1 MKGLL
6 KVKFKILLP
15 KEVEYVLNKLNN
27 SGYDAYIVGGCV
39 RDSILQRKPNDWDI
53 CTSALPDEM
62 IEVFKE
68 HEVIPTGLKHGTI
81 TVLIDKTP
89 IEITTFRIDGKYSDN
104 RRPDKVEFTTDIIE
118 DLSRRDFT
126 INAMAYNPQE
136 GLIDPFCGMVDIENK
151 FIKCVGN
158 PFSRFSEDALRV
170 LRAIRFSCQL
180 EFEIEPN
187 TILAIKKMHPN
198 LGYISRERIT
208 SELNKMLVCQS
219 FYRHLLAMPEVFSY
233 IIPELGVGVGFHQ
246 LNPYHIYTVYDHIAY
261 AVSYGEKDLITK
273 LTLLFHDISKPNCVT
288 YDSDGIAHY
297 YGHGTVSAEMTDKIM
312 KRMKYDNDTRE
323 KVVELI
329 KYHDAT
335 IEPKHKY
342 IKKWLNRLGE
352 EQFRRLLNVRTADI
366 LAQKT
371 IPNDERFDRISMT
384 FKLIDE
390 ILTAE
395 ECFTLKDLAINGK
408 DLLALGIPE
417 GKQIGEILNVLLN
430 MVIDDEI
437 ENNKDKLLNFVNNL

>member
-6 KVKFKILLP
+6 KVKFNILLP

-27 SGYDAYIVGGCV
+27 FGYDSYIVGGCV
-39 RDSILQRKPNDWDI
+39 RDSILQRQPNDWDI

-68 HEVIPTGLKHGTI
+68 HEIIPTGLKHGTI
-81 TVLIDKTP
+81 TVLIDKMP
-89 IEITTFRIDGKYSDN
+89 IEITTFRIDGEYSDN
-104 RRPDKVEFTTDIIE
+104 RRPDRVEFTTDIVE

-126 INAMAYNPQE
+126 INAMAYNPHT
-136 GLIDPFCGMVDIENK
+136 GLIDPFNGADDIQNK
-151 FIKCVGN
+151 IIRCVGDPYN
-158 PFSRFSEDALRV
+158 RFAEDALRV
-170 LRAIRFSCQL
+170 LRTIRFSCQL
-180 EFEIEPN
+180 EFEIEPM
-187 TILAIKKMHPN
+187 TILAIKKMYIN
-198 LGYISRERIT
+198 LGYISQERIT
-208 SELNKMLVCQS
+208 SELNKMLVCKS
-219 FYRHLLAMPEVFSY
+219 FYRHLLEMPEVFSH
-233 IIPELGVGVGFHQ
+233 IIPELSAGVGFHQ

-273 LTLLFHDISKPNCVT
+273 LTLLFHDISKPHCRT
-288 YDSDGIAHY
+288 YDSDGVAHY
-297 YGHGTVSAEMTDKIM
+297 YGHGAVSAEMADKIM

-371 IPNDERFDRISMT
+371 IPNDERFDRISMV

-390 ILTAE
+390 ILAAE

-408 DLLALGIPE
+408 DLLVLGIPE

>member
-1 MKGLL
+1 M
-6 KVKFKILLP
+6 KFKILLP
-15 KEVEYVLNKLNN
+15 KEVEYVLSKLNDF
-27 SGYDAYIVGGCV
+27 GYDAYIVGGCV

-53 CTSALPDEM
+53 CTSALPNEM

-81 TVLIDKTP
+81 TVLIDEMS
-89 IEITTFRIDGKYSDN
+89 IEITTFRIDGEYSDN
-104 RRPDKVEFTTDIIE
+104 RRPDKVEFTTDIVE

-126 INAMAYNPQE
+126 INAMAYNPHT
-136 GLIDPFCGMVDIENK
+136 GLIDPFNGADDIQNK
-151 FIKCVGN
+151 IICCVGDPYN
-158 PFSRFSEDALRV
+158 RFAEDALRV

-180 EFEIEPN
+180 EFEVEPM
-187 TILAIKKMHPN
+187 TALAIKKMYIN
-198 LGYISRERIT
+198 LGYISQERIT
-208 SELNKMLVCQS
+208 SELNKMLVYKS

-261 AVSYGEKDLITK
+261 AVSYGEKDLVVK
-273 LTLLFHDISKPNCVT
+273 LTLLFHDISKPHCIT
-288 YDSDGIAHY
+288 YDSDGVAHY
-297 YGHGTVSAEMTDKIM
+297 YGHGAVSAEMTDKIM
-312 KRMKYDNDTRE
+312 RRMKYDNDTRE

-366 LAQKT
+366 LAQKR
-371 IPNDERFDRISMT
+371 IPDDERFDRVLIAS
-384 FKLIDE
+384 KLIDE
-390 ILTAE
+390 ILISE
-395 ECFTLKDLAINGK
+395 ECFTLKDLKINGK
-408 DLLALGIPE
+408 DLLALGIPA
-417 GKQIGEILNVLLN
+417 GKQIGEILNRLLN
-430 MVIDDEI
+430 MVIDDAI
-437 ENNKDKLLNFVNNL
+437 ENDKDKLLKYVKENLL

>member
-1 MKGLL
+1 MK
-6 KVKFKILLP
+6 FNILLP

-27 SGYDAYIVGGCV
+27 FGYDSYIVGGCV
-39 RDSILQRKPNDWDI
+39 RDSILQRQPNDWDI

-81 TVLIDKTP
+81 TVLIDKMP
-89 IEITTFRIDGKYSDN
+89 IEITTFRIDGEYSDN
-104 RRPDKVEFTTDIIE
+104 RRPDRVEFTTDIVE

-126 INAMAYNPQE
+126 INAMAYNPHT
-136 GLIDPFCGMVDIENK
+136 GLIDPFNGADDIQNK
-151 FIKCVGN
+151 IIRCVGDPYN
-158 PFSRFSEDALRV
+158 RFAEDALRV

-180 EFEIEPN
+180 EFEIEPM
-187 TILAIKKMHPN
+187 TTLAIKKMYIN
-198 LGYISRERIT
+198 LGYISQERIT
-208 SELNKMLVCQS
+208 SELNKMLVCKS
-219 FYRHLLAMPEVFSY
+219 FYRHLLEMPEVFSH
-233 IIPELGVGVGFHQ
+233 IIPELSAGVGFHQ

-261 AVSYGEKDLITK
+261 AVSYGEKDLVTK
-273 LTLLFHDISKPNCVT
+273 LALLFHDISKPHCGT
-288 YDSDGIAHY
+288 YDSDGVAHY
-297 YGHGTVSAEMTDKIM
+297 YGHGAVSAEMADKIM

-371 IPNDERFDRISMT
+371 IPNDERFDRISMVL
-384 FKLIDE
+384 KLIDE
-390 ILTAE
+390 ILAAE

-408 DLLALGIPE
+408 DLLVLGIPE